1 MTIISPF
8 DDASR
13 VAALHSLAILD
24 TAPESRFDRL
34 TRLASAMFGVPIAL
48 VSLIDCER
56 QWFKSRVGIDVQET
70 ARSVAFCS
78 HAVEQG
84 EMLVVPDATLDA
96 RFAQN
101 PLVTGE
107 PQIRFYAGQP
117 VFSSGGFAVGT
128 LCVIDRVV
136 RDLNADQRQCLR
148 DLASLVEDELN
159 KGAIVQAREAAER
172 QLVQLN
178 NELERRVEERTELL
192 DAILGTVD
200 VGVVA
205 CTAQGELT
213 MFNRAARHFH
223 GLPAEAI
230 DPSLLAGHYDLYES
244 DGVTPLQQEHIPLLR
259 ALAGETVHD
268 AAMVIAPKGR
278 PRRVLLA
285 SARPMMDSAGK
296 PLGAVA
302 AMKDVTELVES
313 RERLAENEQRL
324 RAITENL
331 PAMIGQVDRDG
342 VFTFVNPHAARF
354 YGHTAE
360 ELIGRTV
367 RSVYSDSEYARVEP
381 HITAALAGRRVT
393 FEDEIVVR
401 GAQCHF
407 HASHIPH
414 VSESGEADGFYA
426 MAFDITARRQSE
438 IRQRESEERLRTIA
452 DNLPVLIAYVD
463 RDLKYGFANAL
474 YEQWYGVAPAQM
486 VGRSVRA
493 VFGNAFADERT
504 EHLQRCFD
512 GHTVQ
517 LDLDVRH
524 GDTARTVHSVF
535 IPHHRDGQVVGAYV
549 LTSDVTAARLYE
561 QQLKALALTDAL
573 TGLANRRSYEMLLDG
588 AIKRANRS
596 GERLALMYLDIDKF
610 KEINDTLGHA
620 GGDEVLK
627 EFASRLAGAVRKTDT
642 VCRLAGDEFTIVL
655 EGVHTLEQCET
666 IGHTILEAIRVP
678 FVIGAQSWHVTSSIG
693 LAWGASADLGARRLN
708 EMADTAL
715 YRAKAA
721 GRNRFESWRE
731 NGK

>member
-1 MTIISPF
+1 MTSISAY
-8 DDASR
+8 DDAQR

-24 TAPESRFDRL
+24 TTPEARFDRL
-34 TRLASAMFGVPIAL
+34 TRLASAVFGVPIAL
-48 VSLIDCER
+48 VALVDCER
-56 QWFKSRVGIDVQET
+56 QWFKSRVGIDVQQT
-70 ARSVAFCS
+70 PRSVAFCS
-78 HAVEQG
+78 HAVAQG
-84 EMLVVPDATLDA
+84 EMLVVPDATLDP

-107 PQIRFYAGQP
+107 PHIRFYAGQP
-117 VFSSGGFAVGT
+117 VFSPDGFAVGT
-128 LCVIDRVV
+128 LCIIDRVV
-136 RDLNADQRQCLR
+136 RELDAGQRQCLR

-159 KGAIVQAREAAER
+159 KGVIVQAREAAEQ

-205 CTAQGELT
+205 CTAQGALS
-213 MFNRAARHFH
+213 MFNLAARHFH
-223 GLPAEAI
+223 GLPPEAI
-230 DPSLLAGHYDLYES
+230 DPSLWAQHYDLYES
-244 DGVTPLQQEHIPLLR
+244 DGVTPLQQEHIPLFR

-278 PRRVLLA
+278 PRRVMLA
-285 SARPMMDSAGK
+285 SGRPMMDSAGK
-296 PLGAVA
+296 ALGAVV

-313 RERLAENEQRL
+313 RERLAQNEQRL

-342 VFTFVNPHAARF
+342 RFTFLNPHAARF
-354 YGHTAE
+354 YGYTAA
-360 ELIGRTV
+360 ELIGRPV
-367 RSVYSDSEYARVEP
+367 QSVYSASEYARIAP
-381 HITAALAGRRVT
+381 HVTAALAGQRVT

-401 GAQCHF
+401 GVQFHF

-414 VSESGEADGFYA
+414 FNEHGDADGFYA

-493 VFGNAFADERT
+493 VFGDAFADART
-504 EHLQRCFD
+504 RHLQRCFA

-517 LDLDVRH
+517 LDLEVSH
-524 GDTARTVHSVF
+524 GATARTVHSVF
-535 IPHHRDGQVVGAYV
+535 IPHQRDGQVVGAYV

-561 QQLKALALTDAL
+561 QQLKTLALTDAL
-573 TGLANRRSYEMLLDG
+573 TGLANRRSYELLLDG
-588 AIKRANRS
+588 AIKRAHRS
-596 GERLALMYLDIDKF
+596 GEPLALMYLDIDKF

-620 GGDEVLK
+620 GGDQVLV
-627 EFASRLAGAVRKTDT
+627 EFASRLTTAVRKTDA

-655 EGVHTLEQCET
+655 EGVQTIEQCET
-666 IGHTILEAIRVP
+666 ICNTILESIRIP
-678 FVIGAQSWHVTSSIG
+678 FVVGGQNRFVTSSIG
-693 LAWGASADLGARRLN
+693 IAWSAGGKPGARSLNDSADG
-708 EMADTAL
+708 AL

-721 GRNRFESWRE
+721 GRNRFDLSLESA
-731 NGK
+731 G